1 MDITKTNGHDTD
13 KMDDETEKTEILGMK
28 VLLVNGSWNWPDLAA
43 KMVARQKANLVAKM
57 VARQEADLA
66 AKITVEFTA
75 KMVGKREH

>member
-43 KMVARQKANLVAKM
+43 KMVAR
-57 VARQEADLA
+57 
-66 AKITVEFTA
+66 
-75 KMVGKREH
+75 